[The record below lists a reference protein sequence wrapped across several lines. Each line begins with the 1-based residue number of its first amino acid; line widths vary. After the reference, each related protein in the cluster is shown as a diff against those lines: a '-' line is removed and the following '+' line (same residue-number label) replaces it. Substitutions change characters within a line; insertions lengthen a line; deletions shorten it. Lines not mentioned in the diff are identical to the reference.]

1 MKNSHIHYRT
11 SGSAALKVE
20 ADSCQRNASIIDFA
34 SAQARFGNPEY
45 AARNASSNSF
55 SMREY
60 LKNDSM
66 FASLRSA
73 HKTTVRFNASERF
86 YFVGTVGL
94 TGLVFSVL
102 ILLGA

>member
-1 MKNSHIHYRT
+1 MKNSQIHYRT

-34 SAQARFGNPEY
+34 SAQARFGNPEPD
-45 AARNASSNSF
+45 AHNASSTSF

-66 FASLRSA
+66 FASLRSTR
-73 HKTTVRFNASERF
+73 KTTVRFNASERT

-94 TGLVFSVL
+94 TGLVFLVL
-102 ILLGA
+102 IFLGA